1 MVGSILSLSNQNKV
15 KHVVG
20 LRKPTRKARHNV
32 LGVSLL
38 DDARLG
44 KNVRKPISGSKC
56 LDHNGQASQGTVD
69 GLQMLTH
76 RGSQVNRGMLA
87 TVGIAIILVVKLEVV
102 SHSHCTVGRW
112 PYQIRIRVRI
122 NQHQHKGAAGR
133 RLLEGTQLL
142 ANHLGLLLCHPSSN
156 AFPLEVS
163 TGVSI
168 QPTQLRHS
176 VFESLLEVSQCH
188 TFAIGL
194 MLESCLHPSQIL
206 LALVLKLVHVETE
219 LYRNAVHCEKFW
231 ERGLGLRVV
240 SKAQGTKTQ
249 RESGPRTS
257 TTIGEQ
263 QRKTQVENKRT
274 KRLFISIFGSEK
286 LSVLRAC
293 AAFAREAPVCLD
305 QVVVNLAFLNWEPD
319 VVPHGRQ
326 PL

>member
-32 LGVSLL
+32 LGIALL

-44 KNVRKPISGSKC
+44 KNVRKPISRSKC
-56 LDHNGQASQGTVD
+56 LDHNGQTSQGTVD

-76 RGSQVNRGMLA
+76 SGSQVNRGMLA
-87 TVGIAIILVVKLEVV
+87 TVGIAIILVVKLDVV
-102 SHSHCTVGRW
+102 SHTQCTFGRW

-142 ANHLGLLLCHPSSN
+142 VNHLGLLLCHPSSN
-156 AFPLEVS
+156 PFPLEVS

-168 QPTQLRHS
+168 QPAQLRHS
-176 VFESLLEVSQCH
+176 VIESLLKVSQCH
-188 TFAIGL
+188 TFAIGV

-249 RESGPRTS
+249 RELDLGHPRQWES
-257 TTIGEQ
+257 SKEK
-263 QRKTQVENKRT
+263 RRLKTKGR
-274 KRLFISIFGSEK
+274 RDCSYPFWD
-286 LSVLRAC
+286 LRNYQ
-293 AAFAREAPVCLD
+293 F
-305 QVVVNLAFLNWEPD
+305 
-319 VVPHGRQ
+319 
-326 PL
+326 